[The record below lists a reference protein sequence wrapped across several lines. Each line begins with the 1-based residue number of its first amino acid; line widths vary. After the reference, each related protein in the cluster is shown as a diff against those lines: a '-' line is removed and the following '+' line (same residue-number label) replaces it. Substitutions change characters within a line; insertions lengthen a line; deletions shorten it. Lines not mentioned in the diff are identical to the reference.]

1 MNHVP
6 VPCLPGHHRPRAFLQ
21 PAAHAAEAAPHPGKA
36 LYERHC
42 ASCHDKPDVS
52 RAVPFAQLRTMRLG
66 NLFFAMTDGKMKA
79 QSAALNEHQRG
90 ELVDFIVGRQQVDE
104 RWIDAMR
111 CGRAERVESLW
122 RRQVAPRPCRDSA
135 SRATT
140 CAG

>member
-1 MNHVP
+1 MFLSRA
-6 VPCLPGHHRPRAFLQ
+6 CLTVIGLVALVQ
-21 PAAHAAEAAPHPGKA
+21 PAARAAEAAPHPGKA

-52 RAVPFAQLRTMRLG
+52 RAVPFAQLRNMRLG

-79 QSAALNEHQRG
+79 QAAALNEQQRG

-111 CGRAERVESLW
+111 CPAPGSSKS
-122 RRQVAPRPCRDSA
+122 VASA
-135 SRATT
+135 GAAATVQ
-140 CAG
+140 GF

>member
-1 MNHVP
+1 MFLSRA
-6 VPCLPGHHRPRAFLQ
+6 CLTVIGLVAFVQ
-21 PAAHAAEAAPHPGKA
+21 PAAHAAEAADAAHPGKA

-79 QSAALNEHQRG
+79 QAAPLNERQRG
-90 ELVDFIVGRQQVDE
+90 ELIDFIVGRQPVDE

-111 CGRAERVESLW
+111 CGSRTPAKSAG
-122 RRQVAPRPCRDSA
+122 VASVQGFGFTRDS
-135 SRATT
+135 
-140 CAG
+140 